1 MRPRG
6 SPYPSLHANM
16 SIINVYTATPLRVHP
31 AGSCVSSIM
40 IPVRPDLLIVGLGHC
55 ARVRHNSRLLRH
67 SVPYPGSRTRVR
79 PQTDSV
85 SWFRRVRSRSASTA
99 ASDAG
104 VESMPSLRFFLHT
117 LPPPHTGV
125 RSVHVSALRFIV
137 VAWLTEGSVFVG
149 NCEADGGSA

>member
-6 SPYPSLHANM
+6 SSYPSVHANM

-31 AGSCVSSIM
+31 AGSCVSSMM

-55 ARVRHNSRLLRH
+55 ARVRHNSSLVRH

-79 PQTDSV
+79 PQVDSV
-85 SWFRRVRSRSASTA
+85 GWFRRVRSRSASTA

-104 VESMPSLRFFLHT
+104 VESMPISSLFSTHVTSSPYGRTVGPCDGFAVYTCHQADRR
-117 LPPPHTGV
+117 V
-125 RSVHVSALRFIV
+125 RLRRK
-137 VAWLTEGSVFVG
+137 L
-149 NCEADGGSA
+149 